1 MKQYSIDV
9 VLLPP
14 PEITTWAI
22 ELNKTLQVP
31 GEQKIVLDATACL
44 PHISLFMGCV
54 TEETLPEVQDILRD
68 IASSVHALPLTSAE
82 SFAATI
88 PTKEQ
93 VTMLQITTTPELQ
106 SLHERI
112 VQALTPLSAVATL
125 DSLCTPPPV
134 SEITLTWVNG
144 FIKHSSYQHFS
155 PHITLGLGELPTSV
169 TTPRSFTATT
179 LALCHLGSYCTCRA
193 VLWQTTL
200 VK

>member
-14 PEITTWAI
+14 PEITAWGI

-31 GEQKIVLDATACL
+31 GKQKIVLDAEACL

-54 TEETLPEVQDILRD
+54 SQDSLSQVQNILRE
-68 IASSVHALPLTSAE
+68 IASSAQVLPLTSAE
-82 SFAATI
+82 SYVATL

-93 VTMLQITTTPELQ
+93 VTMLRITTTPALQ

-112 VQALTPLSAVATL
+112 VQALTPLSEVATL

-155 PHITLGLGELPTSV
+155 PHITLGLGELPTPV
-169 TTPRSFTATT
+169 TTSRSFGATT

-193 VLWQTTL
+193 VLWETTL
-200 VK
+200 VE